1 MSDFLLELSANPQFR
16 KIVQSAGLPVPMP
29 QQLERTDA
37 PYAERPLRHAS
48 ILVGGGLS
56 GAMGAALG
64 RALIEAGADPL
75 VAGHTT
81 APKTFTDPA
90 EAFGRQVHEAA
101 SHEGSVDALIFDA
114 TEIGRPEDLVQLHAL
129 FHDWIKRIARCG
141 RVLVLGRPPE
151 DASSAA
157 AAAAAGGLEGFTRSV
172 AKEIGRRGS
181 TAQLLY
187 VASGAEARVAGPL
200 RFFLSA
206 RSAFVTGQPLWVGR
220 AVAGEVPRFERSL
233 AGKVALVTGAAR
245 GIGEA
250 TARLLAQEGAKVLCL
265 DRPEDDSA
273 VAAVAHSI
281 GGEAVL
287 QDITAGDASA
297 SILAAIDG
305 GVDIV
310 VHNAGIT
317 RDKTLAKM
325 SEEQWR
331 QAVEV
336 NLAAVVRI
344 NEALLGAKAIRE
356 GGRIICLSSV
366 AGIAGNVGQSNY
378 AASKRGLVSYVE
390 HLAAEVATDGIT
402 VNAIAPGF
410 IETRLTAVM
419 PVMIREGARRL
430 SALGQG
436 GQPEDVGHAITFL
449 ATPGSV
455 GITGSVLRVCGGALV
470 GA

>member
-29 QQLERTDA
+29 QQLERTSA
-37 PYAERPLRHAS
+37 PYAERPLRHAT
-48 ILVGGGLS
+48 ILVGGALT
-56 GAMGAALG
+56 GAMGGALG

-75 VAGHTT
+75 VAGHTS
-81 APKTFTDPA
+81 APQTFTDPA
-90 EAFGRQVHEAA
+90 EAFGRKVESA
-101 SHEGSVDALIFDA
+101 SDHEGPVDALIFDA
-114 TEIGRPEDLVQLHAL
+114 TEIGRPEDLVQLWEL
-129 FHDWIKRIARCG
+129 FHPWIKRIARCG
-141 RVLVLGRPPE
+141 RVIVLGRPPA
-151 DASSAA
+151 DAKNAA

-206 RSAFVTGQPLWVGR
+206 RSAFVTGQPLRIGR
-220 AVAGEVPRFERSL
+220 AVAGDVPRFERSL

-245 GIGEA
+245 GIGAA

-265 DRPEDDSA
+265 DRPEDD
-273 VAAVAHSI
+273 AAVSEVAHAI

-287 QDITAGDASA
+287 QDITAGDAAA
-297 SILAAIDG
+297 SILAATDG

-356 GGRIICLSSV
+356 GGRIVCLSSV

-390 HLAAEVATDGIT
+390 HLAAEVASDGIT

-455 GITGSVLRVCGGALV
+455 GITGGVLRVCGGALV

>member
-1 MSDFLLELSANPQFR
+1 
-16 KIVQSAGLPVPMP
+16 
-29 QQLERTDA
+29 
-37 PYAERPLRHAS
+37 
-48 ILVGGGLS
+48 
-56 GAMGAALG
+56 
-64 RALIEAGADPL
+64 
-75 VAGHTT
+75 
-81 APKTFTDPA
+81 
-90 EAFGRQVHEAA
+90 
-101 SHEGSVDALIFDA
+101 
-114 TEIGRPEDLVQLHAL
+114 
-129 FHDWIKRIARCG
+129 
-141 RVLVLGRPPE
+141 
-151 DASSAA
+151 
-157 AAAAAGGLEGFTRSV
+157 
-172 AKEIGRRGS
+172 
-181 TAQLLY
+181 
-187 VASGAEARVAGPL
+187 
-200 RFFLSA
+200 
-206 RSAFVTGQPLWVGR
+206 
-220 AVAGEVPRFERSL
+220 
-233 AGKVALVTGAAR
+233 
-245 GIGEA
+245 
-250 TARLLAQEGAKVLCL
+250 
-265 DRPEDDSA
+265 
-273 VAAVAHSI
+273 
-281 GGEAVL
+281 
-287 QDITAGDASA
+287 
-297 SILAAIDG
+297 
-305 GVDIV
+305 VDIV

-325 SEEQWR
+325 SEDWWR

-378 AASKRGLVSYVE
+378 AASKRGLVSYVAY
-390 HLAAEVATDGIT
+390 LAAEVASDGIT